1 MWKIFTYTGK
11 LLSDS
16 LVKQVTEQHLQEERL
31 FYKMSRINFQII
43 LKHFKIKYF
52 KFLVMFIHLL
62 GYFSYSLSPRQL
74 KNNDSF

>member
-1 MWKIFTYTGK
+1 MWKIFTYADK

-31 FYKMSRINFQII
+31 YYKMSKINFPSI
-43 LKHFKIKYF
+43 LKPSNLNILNFWSCSFTYWDI
-52 KFLVMFIHLL
+52 LVI
-62 GYFSYSLSPRQL
+62 LSPRQL